1 MKVGLPSPSPAAQPD
16 VRSRVLQAEL
26 NTRVPVAPPIVLH
39 NPGTAFS
46 AVVNVAPL
54 TTWTLQDSGERKG
67 TQLDAW
73 A

>member
-1 MKVGLPSPSPAAQPD
+1 MSRVGLPPVAAHVD
-16 VRSRVLQAEL
+16 VRSRVLEAKL
-26 NTRVPVAPPIVLH
+26 NTQVPVAPPIVLH
-39 NPGTAFS
+39 NPGTAFA

-67 TQLDAW
+67 TKLDAW